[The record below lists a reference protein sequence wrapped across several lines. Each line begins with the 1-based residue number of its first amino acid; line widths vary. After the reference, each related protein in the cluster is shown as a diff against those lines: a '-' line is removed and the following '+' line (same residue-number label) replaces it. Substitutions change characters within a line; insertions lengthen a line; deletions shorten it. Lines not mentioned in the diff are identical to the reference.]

1 MNTKSYDARSV
12 ASPVDSF
19 SLQRR
24 DPPPDDLLIEVQY

>member
-1 MNTKSYDARSV
+1 MPHG
-12 ASPVDSF
+12 ASLHRSF